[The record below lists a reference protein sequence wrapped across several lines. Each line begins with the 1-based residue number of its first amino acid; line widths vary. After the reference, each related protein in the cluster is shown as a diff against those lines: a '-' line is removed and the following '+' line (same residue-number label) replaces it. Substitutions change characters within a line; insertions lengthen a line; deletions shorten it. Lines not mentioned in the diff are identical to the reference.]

1 MNNLKHAWQFVFES
15 LEYPLD
21 LSYICHINQVVGSNL
36 IYGAGYLRKIPVR
49 MGGTSWAPEMPDKW
63 KIEAELKDVLKIA
76 SPTERAIVLMLWA
89 MRRQMFP
96 DGNKRTAM
104 LAANQ
109 IMLKAGSGILSVPVE
124 EQDRFT
130 EMLVKYYETSDMTE
144 LKQFVYDIC
153 VDGVDFPPIEQELP
167 QPSMKKN
174 NQDMER

>member
-1 MNNLKHAWQFVFES
+1 
-15 LEYPLD
+15 
-21 LSYICHINQVVGSNL
+21 
-36 IYGAGYLRKIPVR
+36 
-49 MGGTSWAPEMPDKW
+49 
-63 KIEAELKDVLKIA
+63 
-76 SPTERAIVLMLWA
+76 
-89 MRRQMFP
+89 
-96 DGNKRTAM
+96 M